1 MQSKNRRDYFFDERG
16 GDFVGWAIVHQ
27 SRKAPISR
35 HLFLLLLFP
44 SLYLQ
49 YACRLNFYYALSPFS
64 RTLKEGKKK
73 IVLPFS
79 ELASY
84 HRRIFLLFSGR
95 KRISFYCMGS
105 RTSRRMRNLGNSGR
119 PPLNLNVIWNQLS
132 SGKKQ
137 KLIDFVV
144 GFFGLVFKL
153 LSSTQL

>member
-1 MQSKNRRDYFFDERG
+1 MQLKNRRDYFFDERG

-64 RTLKEGKKK
+64 RTLKEGKRK
-73 IVLPFS
+73 LNFPS
-79 ELASY
+79 PNLHHTTAAS
-84 HRRIFLLFSGR
+84 SSSSPAT
-95 KRISFYCMGS
+95 KRIPFYCSGS
-105 RTSRRMRNLGNSGR
+105 RSERMRNLGNSGR

-144 GFFGLVFKL
+144 GFLGFVFKL